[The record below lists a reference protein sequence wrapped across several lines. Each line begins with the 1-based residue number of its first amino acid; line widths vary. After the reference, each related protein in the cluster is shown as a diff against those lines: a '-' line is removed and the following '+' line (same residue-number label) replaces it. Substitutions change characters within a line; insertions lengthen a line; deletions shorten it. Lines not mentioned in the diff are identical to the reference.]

1 MRIAFDTRLRR
12 PGCVL
17 VQAALGASVPGT
29 LFQRHFPHETWL
41 VSPTEDMRVYPV
53 TEEQLVLLSRMAAAS
68 VAPPAR
74 PVSGAGGDDEPT
86 RTSDC

>member
-1 MRIAFDTRLRR
+1 MRIAFDVRLRR

-41 VSPTEDMRVYPV
+41 TAPTDDMQVYPV
-53 TEEQLVLLSRMAAAS
+53 TEEQLAKLSVMAAAA
-68 VAPPAR
+68 VATPMP
-74 PVSGAGGDDEPT
+74 PVSEAGGDDEPT
-86 RTSDC
+86 TTSNR